1 MIPYEIH
8 LTIPLDPNRTDEL
21 EKFQSVCA
29 SFNAKA
35 IVIDAEPLVDVM
47 SSYRM
52 MTENQ
57 NEAFKEMTAQ
67 VLILAGKGFRVIR
80 SKVETSLQH
89 PWATT
94 PLPNQYFE
102 SHIQVLCTDKQ
113 VDELRDLSRRLDF
126 HVSRNAFKK
135 ELNGREIRM
144 ATLRKYHTTATS
156 FHSQTVALRE
166 VLAGHGFEFH
176 KEMEIEFALYDSNQ
190 SHDAAWLQTNQLR

>member
-8 LTIPLDPNRTDEL
+8 LTIHLDPNRTDEL
-21 EKFQSVCA
+21 EKFQQACK

-57 NEAFKEMTAQ
+57 NEAFKEMASQ
-67 VLILAGKGFRVIR
+67 VLILGGYGFQVIR

-89 PWATT
+89 PWAATS
-94 PLPNQYFE
+94 LPNQYFE
-102 SHIQVLCTDKQ
+102 SHIQVLCTDELIG
-113 VDELRDLSRRLDF
+113 ELRELSKGLDF
-126 HVSRNAFKK
+126 HVSRNAFKGLK
-135 ELNGREIRM
+135 DGKHVRM
-144 ATLRKYHTTATS
+144 ATLRQYHTTPAAFKRRTE
-156 FHSQTVALRE
+156 ALRS
-166 VLAGHGFEFH
+166 VLKVEGFEFH

-190 SHDAAWLQTNQLR
+190 YHDGPWLQMNQR